1 VSVVTPE
8 AVLLDFEQ
16 AGLGTR
22 IPAILLDLLV
32 QLALLIAL
40 GLIVGGFGAVGL
52 SDAPGIILAT
62 IGLFLVL
69 LGYPILCEAFW
80 GGRTVGKAAAGLRV
94 RTVEGAP
101 IRFRHAA
108 IRGAL
113 LLVDLYLTWGIA
125 GTLSTLFSKR
135 SQRLGDLAA
144 GTIVLRERAAATHT
158 STAYTFYPPPGWE
171 PYTEGLDVAAVTSE
185 QYGLVRSFL
194 LRANDLS
201 PAARYQLA
209 LDLANPLSGVL
220 HHQPPPGVQPEAF
233 LRCLAAAYQRRQGQV
248 APPPPEPSPF

>member
-1 VSVVTPE
+1 M
-8 AVLLDFEQ
+8 LDFEV
-16 AGLGTR
+16 AGLGSR
-22 IPAILLDLLV
+22 IPALLLDLLI
-32 QLALLIAL
+32 QFGLLLAL
-40 GLIVGGFGAVGL
+40 GLIVGGFSAVGL
-52 SDAPGIILAT
+52 SDTPGIILT
-62 IGLFLVL
+62 IVGLFVVL
-69 LGYPILCEAFW
+69 IGYPILCEAFW

-108 IRGAL
+108 IRGSL
-113 LLVDLYLTWGIA
+113 LLIDLYLTTAIA
-125 GTLSTLFSKR
+125 GTLSVLLSKR

-144 GTIVLRERAAATHT
+144 GTLVLRERAAATHT
-158 STAYTFYPPPGWE
+158 SAAYTFFPPPGWE
-171 PYTEGLDVAAVTSE
+171 PYTEGLDVGAVTAE

-220 HHQPPPGVQPEAF
+220 HHRPPPGVPPEAF
-233 LRCLAAAYQRRQGQV
+233 LHCLAAAYQRRQGQA

>member
-8 AVLLDFEQ
+8 AVLLDFEV

-22 IPAILLDLLV
+22 IPALLLDLLI
-32 QLALLIAL
+32 QLVLLLVL
-40 GLIVGGFGAVGL
+40 GLVVGGFTAVGIT
-52 SDAPGIILAT
+52 DAAGIILTAV
-62 IGLFLVL
+62 GLFLVF
-69 LGYPILCEAFW
+69 LGYPVLSEAFW

-113 LLVDLYLTWGIA
+113 LLIDLYLTWGIA
-125 GTLSTLFSKR
+125 GTLSTLCSKR

-158 STAYTFYPPPGWE
+158 STAFTFFPPPGWE
-171 PYTEGLDVAAVTSE
+171 PYTEGLDVAGVTAE

-194 LRANDLS
+194 LRADDLS
-201 PAARYQLA
+201 AGARYQLA
-209 LDLANPLSGVL
+209 LDLANPLSNVL
-220 HHQPPPGVQPEAF
+220 RHQPPPGVQPEAF
-233 LRCLAAAYQRRQGQV
+233 LHCLAAAYQRRQGNR
-248 APPPPEPSPF
+248 SGT